1 MIKHFVN
8 MFRHRPLHRSVVP
21 YKVLEQVE
29 KINVDENGVSHS
41 SFVSQDVCVSGDTV
55 PRPSD
60 YRLEDLLA
68 AGVALQPVNCQ
79 LLDSPLSADVAAS
92 QIDKFIDSHPDKSSD
107 IDNTKSE

>member
-1 MIKHFVN
+1 

-21 YKVLEQVE
+21 YKVLEKVE

-41 SFVSQDVCVSGDTV
+41 SFVLQDVCVSGDTV

>member
-1 MIKHFVN
+1 

-41 SFVSQDVCVSGDTV
+41 SFVSQDVCVSADTV

-68 AGVALQPVNCQ
+68 AGVPLQPVNCK
-79 LLDSPLSADVAAS
+79 LLDSPLSSDGAAA
-92 QIDKFIDSHPDKSSD
+92 QIVKFIDSHSD
-107 IDNTKSE
+107 NSLDNDNTKTD

>member
-1 MIKHFVN
+1 

-41 SFVSQDVCVSGDTV
+41 SFVSQDVFVSGDSV

-79 LLDSPLSADVAAS
+79 LLDSPLSPAFAAS
-92 QIDKFIDSHPDKSSD
+92 QIDKFIDIHTDNQSD
-107 IDNTKSE
+107 NDNTISD